1 MCTDHLDAVCSKGVG
16 LAPNMAQNDEQD
28 LVTVALERESLAM
41 CAFDDAL
48 SGERPG
54 YTLTNAVAEVLG
66 LTEDEDFIAI
76 SNFLRNSPF
85 GWKALDSWQEFV
97 AAVNAFSSQRTT
109 LQGVNMVLMRSAIK
123 YGPSPPS
130 PLAAGAT
137 QETPANAWMRSLRC
151 A

>member
-1 MCTDHLDAVCSKGVG
+1 MQYSISNNNAAEGKVTLSLKSRHWVARDIVPAETRKTRDVHRPPRCSLQQGRRADGRLLLCHRQRVG

-66 LTEDEDFIAI
+66 LTEDDV
-76 SNFLRNSPF
+76 P
-85 GWKALDSWQEFV
+85 V
-97 AAVNAFSSQRTT
+97 
-109 LQGVNMVLMRSAIK
+109 
-123 YGPSPPS
+123 
-130 PLAAGAT
+130 
-137 QETPANAWMRSLRC
+137 
-151 A
+151 